1 MKKRKPEKENLVHVK
16 VDYSDAINSKKEF
29 LSSELNLLQT
39 ASIIKRYTRLRL
51 EELKIKN
58 RLLSK
63 IKELKTDSTR
73 LQIVLPKIKIH
84 TEKIAEEK
92 KEDKEFDL
100 PKRYIKDDLEF
111 ELQDIQRKLMELEER
126 G

>member
-1 MKKRKPEKENLVHVK
+1 MKKRKQEKENLVHVK
-16 VDYSDAINSKKEF
+16 VDYPDAINSKKEL

-63 IKELKTDSTR
+63 IKELRTDSAK

-92 KEDKEFDL
+92 KEDKEFEL